1 MRPKPMNPMLLMLS
15 PFLMDSSLGVES
27 IHQMGLMQI
36 AALRLVGRGQAQ
48 RAEEFISPGCSA

>member
-1 MRPKPMNPMLLMLS
+1 MNPMLLMLS